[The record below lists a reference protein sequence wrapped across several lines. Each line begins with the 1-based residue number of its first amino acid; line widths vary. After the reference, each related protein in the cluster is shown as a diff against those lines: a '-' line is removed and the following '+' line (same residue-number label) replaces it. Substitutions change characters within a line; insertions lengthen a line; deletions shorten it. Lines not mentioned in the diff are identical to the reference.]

1 MAGGSTALSEA
12 VVVFL
17 KKFPGDNGAE
27 FASRYRTAV
36 DATRDAVR
44 RILDEALNLQLDWS
58 VLDLNGAGDLVELT
72 MHERHPELSREA
84 LTAVG
89 NYYTYVQ
96 K

>member
-12 VVVFL
+12 VV
-17 KKFPGDNGAE
+17 GDNGAE

-58 VLDLNGAGDLVELT
+58 VLDLNGAGDLVESM